1 VRAIARA
8 GGGALIPFI
17 VLSVIW
23 GSTWLAIK
31 GQLAAVPPSW
41 SITWRFVLAG
51 AAMVVL
57 AKVRRESLRLPPGA
71 QALAVLTGLT
81 QFWLNYQLLYE
92 SERYLTSGLAAVL
105 YALLFVPNALLSALF
120 LGSGVSARFLA
131 GSAVAIAGI
140 ALLLLHEVRLGPA
153 GGMAMWGIV
162 LALGG
167 ILAASISNVAQAAPA
182 ARASGAVPFMA
193 WSMIWGTLIDAAYA
207 YAVDG
212 PPVIDTSP
220 AYLAALGWLAIVGSV
235 LAFPMNFKLIRD
247 MGAAKAAYIGVTTPI
262 VAMLLS
268 TLFED
273 YRWTLLAAAGAV
285 LAMIGLVIALSSR
298 RDDQP
303 ASSTARSPSR

>member
-1 VRAIARA
+1 
-8 GGGALIPFI
+8 
-17 VLSVIW
+17 
-23 GSTWLAIK
+23 
-31 GQLAAVPPSW
+31 
-41 SITWRFVLAG
+41 
-51 AAMVVL
+51 MVVL

-167 ILAASISNVAQAAPA
+167 ILAASITNVAQAAPA